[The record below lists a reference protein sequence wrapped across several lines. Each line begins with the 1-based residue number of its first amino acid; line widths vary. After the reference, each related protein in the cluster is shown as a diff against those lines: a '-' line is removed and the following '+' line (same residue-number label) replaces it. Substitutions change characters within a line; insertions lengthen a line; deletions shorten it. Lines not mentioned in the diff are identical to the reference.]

1 MLKIAIVG
9 TGIIVKQHLNA
20 IEHLDDVEL
29 VAVCDVNEEKAGR
42 KMYLDRVHW
51 IDGWPQ
57 ITLDRHPSVTSPA
70 PYIKKK

>member
-29 VAVCDVNEEKAGR
+29 VAVCDINEEKAR
-42 KMYLDRVHW
+42 AIAEERNKLNV
-51 IDGWPQ
+51 
-57 ITLDRHPSVTSPA
+57 
-70 PYIKKK
+70 IKLINTYEM